1 MSDVWDSVRTAAH
14 IQATL
19 LRRSSSSSSS
29 SSRTSSRSSSSK
41 PFIIRCT
48 KKRLVYD
55 IQTNSKQREVRIKG
69 KASVTT
75 GHKQPPWGPTS
86 LLFNGYRRPF
96 PSRQS
101 DRSST
106 LTIQFHPVPKIKI
119 DCLEVNFHKKAKARG
134 ETKACCSSF
143 AFKQIN
149 VLGMNPDTSTGAD
162 TQERIIITCC
172 QNVNTQFQYIIIVYY
187 CNHTTYLRIH
197 S

>member
-1 MSDVWDSVRTAAH
+1 MTSRLCGKE
-14 IQATL
+14 IQT
-19 LRRSSSSSSS
+19 
-29 SSRTSSRSSSSK
+29 
-41 PFIIRCT
+41 
-48 KKRLVYD
+48 
-55 IQTNSKQREVRIKG
+55 QTNSKQREVRIKG

-96 PSRQS
+96 PWRQS

-134 ETKACCSSF
+134 ETKACCPSF

-197 S
+197 SWIKSGHANIMRSRYRFVRARQSVCQSLFVSL